1 MLGIFIYGCVV
12 CSIVAV
18 AVGLIV
24 WGIGAERHD
33 REELAREVA
42 SEPGLR
48 AVASTVAG
56 DAPDPS
62 A

>member
-12 CSIVAV
+12 FGIVSA

-33 REELAREVA
+33 REALAREVA
-42 SEPGLR
+42 GEPGMR

-56 DAPDPS
+56 DAPGPPR
-62 A
+62 